1 MIYDRNDRDEL
12 SRWRHARRY
21 AVPRW
26 MIERSAERRRAGD
39 WQGAC
44 AAAAVDVAFDP
55 ALAEKDPA
63 LADDLRNLVPE
74 LLRWHLPRSGNGG
87 GTLGTHH
94 HVKLARYGD
103 TQLQAFTPQLSEGP
117 QRLKLDLVPADDGDD
132 DPYMITQVDWTSERH
147 FWDARHTA
155 GLGDRADATLPDRV
169 LLDAGLLTPGDLHP
183 LVREALCPD
192 LPPAESGP
200 PEPALP
206 EPVRVRCGG
215 VWHQVVSGGG
225 GLQLEHGADER
236 RRERA
241 MRALGG
247 AVSGCFAV
255 EQSWTSGQGRLPRRL
270 RAQRWALFL
279 HAQHGD
285 TPAVLRLLDAGVD
298 PRVRDG
304 RQRTLM
310 HLLHLVDHTVL
321 LPRLLAAGL
330 DVNGED
336 YQERTPLLHAVASY
350 GSPALVD
357 ALRAA
362 GARIDATDWEDWSMA
377 DLIRRRRRRDLVALR
392 DEIERDHPGIGVGY
406 ESYDDDD
413 DDWDEDED

>member
-1 MIYDRNDRDEL
+1 MTFDRDEL
-12 SRWRHARRY
+12 SRWRQARRY

-26 MIERSAERRRAGD
+26 MIEQATGHRLAGD

-55 ALAEKDPA
+55 ALAEKDPE
-63 LADDLRNLVPE
+63 LADDLRHLVPE

-94 HVKLARYGD
+94 HVTLARYGD
-103 TQLQAFTPQLSEGP
+103 TELRAFTPELSEGP
-117 QRLKLDLVPADDGDD
+117 QRLKLDLVPAHDEDD
-132 DPYMITQVDWTSERH
+132 DPYLITHVDWTSARH

-155 GLGDRADATLPDRV
+155 GLHDAADEPLPDRV
-169 LLDAGLLTPGDLHP
+169 LLDAGLLTPDDLHP
-183 LVREALCPD
+183 LVREALFPG
-192 LPPAESGP
+192 LPPGASGP
-200 PEPALP
+200 PEPVLP

-215 VWHQVVSGGG
+215 AWHQVVSGGG
-225 GLQLEHGADER
+225 SLRLAHSDDEQ

-255 EQSWTSGQGRLPRRL
+255 EQSWTSGEGRLPRKL

-298 PRVRDG
+298 PRLRDG
-304 RQRTLM
+304 RQRSLLHM
-310 HLLHLVDHTVL
+310 LHLVDHTLL

-330 DVNGED
+330 DVNGLD
-336 YQERTPLLHAVASY
+336 YRERTPLHHAVASY
-350 GSPALVD
+350 GSPALID

-362 GARIDATDWEDWSMA
+362 GGAIDVTDWEGWSLA

-392 DEIERDHPGIGVGY
+392 NEIERTYPGLGLGEEIYG
-406 ESYDDDD
+406 ED
-413 DDWDEDED
+413 DDWGTDDDGDDD